1 MIKTCFWYLF
11 SYENSQEKQL
21 KLIWLRFLTTSGFG
35 CHFWFLHFNRFL
47 TGSSSLNILII
58 HIFVFRRS
66 KSISPRNLLEKMNE
80 IWKNNYLGV
89 NFVFFKSP
97 FWPEVD
103 NVDSWIFIS
112 FLVFCLFSHTPN
124 LEKIEWKLWSWH
136 CFLFFQSKLRLW
148 RHELCK

>member
-1 MIKTCFWYLF
+1 M
-11 SYENSQEKQL
+11 
-21 KLIWLRFLTTSGFG
+21 
-35 CHFWFLHFNRFL
+35 

-58 HIFVFRRS
+58 HIFVFRRL
-66 KSISPRNLLEKMNE
+66 KSISSRNLLEKMNE

-112 FLVFCLFSHTPN
+112 YLVLRSFSHASN
-124 LEKIEWKLWSWH
+124 LEKIELNLWSRH
-136 CFLFFQSKLRLW
+136 RFFFFNQNCGCDGINYANKPKHNHAQLDSLGMIFRKFHWNQAVSLW
-148 RHELCK
+148 ELLIRDRHT